1 VGGKPI
7 NGGVL
12 GLVTHHSMEDSM
24 AQILV
29 LDDVQVAVDAVR
41 RVLERR
47 GYEVVGFTDEDAAI
61 DHVKNHPVDLAILD
75 IKLKKMD
82 GVQVLG
88 KLKEIQP
95 SIKVIM
101 LTGYPTHATVEEA
114 MGLGA
119 NAYCMKPID
128 RSEIESK
135 VAEVLA
141 QETHI
146 ELVRYPDKAELTT
159 QDILFRSL
167 TNGVY
172 IVTVEDEGQ
181 INGVT
186 TPWVTQLSYDPPMV
200 MVAISPLRKC
210 YEMITNRGQFAVNV
224 LASGQVDVA
233 SRFGLTTGRE
243 MDKFEGVVPE
253 RTPAGNPLLSNVVA
267 YIDCELVKTVAVGD
281 HSLFVGEVIGVEVL
295 DLALSPLTFEPSDYF
310 WDIRP

>member
-1 VGGKPI
+1 M
-7 NGGVL
+7 
-12 GLVTHHSMEDSM
+12 T
-24 AQILV
+24 QILV
-29 LDDVQVAVDAVR
+29 LDDVQEAVDAVR
-41 RVLERR
+41 KVLERR

-61 DHVKNHPVDLAILD
+61 DHVNNHPVDLAILD

-82 GVQVLG
+82 GIQVLG

-114 MGLGA
+114 MALGA
-119 NAYCMKPID
+119 SAYCMKPID

-146 ELVRYPDKAELTT
+146 ELVRYPDKAELKT
-159 QDILFRSL
+159 QDVLFRSL
-167 TNGVY
+167 SNGVY
-172 IVTVEDEGQ
+172 IVTVEDQGQ
-181 INGVT
+181 FNGVT

-210 YEMITNRGQFAVNV
+210 HEMITNSGQFAVNV
-224 LASGQVDVA
+224 LASGQVDLA

-243 MDKFEGVVPE
+243 MDKFEGVIPE
-253 RTPAGNPLLSNVVA
+253 LTPAGNPLLSNVVA

-281 HSLFVGEVIGVEVL
+281 HSLFVGEVIGAEVL
-295 DLALSPLTFEPSDYF
+295 DLTLSPLTFEPSDYF

>member
-1 VGGKPI
+1 
-7 NGGVL
+7 
-12 GLVTHHSMEDSM
+12 MEDSM
-24 AQILV
+24 TQILV
-29 LDDVQVAVDAVR
+29 LDDVQEAVDAVR

-61 DHVKNHPVDLAILD
+61 DHVTNHPVDLAILD

-82 GVQVLG
+82 GVEVLG

-119 NAYCMKPID
+119 SAYCTKPID

-146 ELVRYPDKAELTT
+146 ELVRYPDKAELKT
-159 QDILFRSL
+159 QDVLFRSL
-167 TNGVY
+167 SSGVY
-172 IVTVEDEGQ
+172 IVTVEDQGQ
-181 INGVT
+181 LNGVT

-210 YEMITNRGQFAVNV
+210 HEMITNSGQFAVNV

-253 RTPAGNPLLSNVVA
+253 RTPAGNPLLSNVIA
-267 YIDCELVKTVAVGD
+267 YIDCELMKTVAVGD
-281 HSLFVGEVIGVEVL
+281 HSLFVGEVMGAEVL
-295 DLALSPLTFEPSDYF
+295 DLTLSPLTFEPSDYF
-310 WDIRP
+310 WEIRS

>member
-1 VGGKPI
+1 
-7 NGGVL
+7 
-12 GLVTHHSMEDSM
+12 MEDSM
-24 AQILV
+24 TQILV
-29 LDDVQVAVDAVR
+29 LDDVQEAVDAVR

-61 DHVKNHPVDLAILD
+61 DHVTNHPVDLAILD

-82 GVQVLG
+82 GVEVLG

-119 NAYCMKPID
+119 SAYCTKPID

-141 QETHI
+141 KETHI
-146 ELVRYPDKAELTT
+146 ELVRYPDKAELKT
-159 QDILFRSL
+159 QDVLFRSL
-167 TNGVY
+167 SNGVY
-172 IVTVEDEGQ
+172 IVTVEDQGQ
-181 INGVT
+181 LNGVT

-210 YEMITNRGQFAVNV
+210 HEMITNSGQFAVNV

-281 HSLFVGEVIGVEVL
+281 HSLFVGEVIGAEVL
-295 DLALSPLTFEPSDYF
+295 DLTVSPLTFEPSDYF
-310 WDIRP
+310 WEIRS

>member
-1 VGGKPI
+1 
-7 NGGVL
+7 
-12 GLVTHHSMEDSM
+12 M

-29 LDDVQVAVDAVR
+29 LDDVQEAVDAVR

-61 DHVKNHPVDLAILD
+61 DHVTNHSVDLAILD

-119 NAYCMKPID
+119 SAYCTKPID

-146 ELVRYPDKAELTT
+146 ELVRYPEKAELTT

-167 TNGVY
+167 SNGVY
-172 IVTVEDEGQ
+172 IVTVQEEGQ
-181 INGVT
+181 SNGVT

-210 YEMITNRGQFAVNV
+210 HEMIANSGQFAVNV
-224 LASGQVDVA
+224 LASGQVDIA

-281 HSLFVGEVIGVEVL
+281 HSLFVGEVIGAEVL
-295 DLALSPLTFEPSDYF
+295 DLTLSPLTFEPSDYF
-310 WDIRP
+310 WEIRS

>member
-1 VGGKPI
+1 M
-7 NGGVL
+7 
-12 GLVTHHSMEDSM
+12 T
-24 AQILV
+24 QILV
-29 LDDVQVAVDAVR
+29 LDDVQEAVDAVR

-47 GYEVVGFTDEDAAI
+47 GYEVDGFTDEDAAI
-61 DHVKNHPVDLAILD
+61 DHVNNHPVDLAILD

-88 KLKEIQP
+88 KLKKIQP

-146 ELVRYPDKAELTT
+146 ELVRYPEKAELTT

-167 TNGVY
+167 STGVY
-172 IVTVEDEGQ
+172 IVTVQDEGQ

-210 YEMITNRGQFAVNV
+210 HEMITNSGQFAVNV
-224 LASGQVDVA
+224 LASGQVDIA

-281 HSLFVGEVIGVEVL
+281 HSLFVGEVIGAEVL
-295 DLALSPLTFEPSDYF
+295 DLTLSPLTFEPSDYF

>member
-1 VGGKPI
+1 
-7 NGGVL
+7 
-12 GLVTHHSMEDSM
+12 MEDSM

-29 LDDVQVAVDAVR
+29 LDDVQEAVDAVR

-47 GYEVVGFTDEDAAI
+47 GYEVAGFTDEDAAI

-101 LTGYPTHATVEEA
+101 LTGYPTHATVEKA
-114 MGLGA
+114 MQLGA

-141 QETHI
+141 QEIHI
-146 ELVRYPDKAELTT
+146 ELVRYPDKAEVKT

-167 TNGVY
+167 SNGVY
-172 IVTVEDEGQ
+172 IVTVQDEGQ

-200 MVAISPLRKC
+200 MVAIAPLRKC
-210 YEMITNRGQFAVNV
+210 HEMITNSGQFAVNV

-243 MDKFEGVVPE
+243 MDKFEGVVPQ
-253 RTPAGNPLLSNVVA
+253 RTPAGNPLLSDVVA

-281 HSLFVGEVIGVEVL
+281 HSLFVGEVIEAEIL
-295 DLALSPLTFEPSDYF
+295 DPTLSPLTFDPSDYF
-310 WDIRP
+310 WEIRP

>member
-1 VGGKPI
+1 
-7 NGGVL
+7 
-12 GLVTHHSMEDSM
+12 M

-29 LDDVQVAVDAVR
+29 LDDVQEAVDAVR
-41 RVLERR
+41 KVLERR

-119 NAYCMKPID
+119 SAYCTKPID

-141 QETHI
+141 EETHI
-146 ELVRYPDKAELTT
+146 ELVRYPDKEELKT
-159 QDILFRSL
+159 QDVLFRSL
-167 TNGVY
+167 STGVY
-172 IVTVEDEGQ
+172 IVTVEDQGQ
-181 INGVT
+181 FNGVT

-210 YEMITNRGQFAVNV
+210 HEMITNSGQFAVNV

-243 MDKFEGVVPE
+243 MYKCEGVVPE
-253 RTPAGNPLLSNVVA
+253 RSPAGNPLLSNVVA

-281 HSLFVGEVIGVEVL
+281 HSLFVGEVIGAEVL
-295 DLALSPLTFEPSDYF
+295 DLTLSPLTFEPSDYF
-310 WDIRP
+310 WEIRP

>member
-1 VGGKPI
+1 
-7 NGGVL
+7 
-12 GLVTHHSMEDSM
+12 MEDSM

-29 LDDVQVAVDAVR
+29 LDDVQEAVDAVR
-41 RVLERR
+41 KVLERR

-61 DHVKNHPVDLAILD
+61 DHVNNHPVDLAILD

-119 NAYCMKPID
+119 SAYCMKPID

-146 ELVRYPDKAELTT
+146 ELVRYPEKAELTT

-167 TNGVY
+167 SNGVY
-172 IVTVEDEGQ
+172 IVTVQEEGQ
-181 INGVT
+181 TNGVT

-210 YEMITNRGQFAVNV
+210 HEMITNSGQFAVNV

-281 HSLFVGEVIGVEVL
+281 HSLFVGEVIGAEVL
-295 DLALSPLTFEPSDYF
+295 DLTLSPLTFEPSDYF
-310 WDIRP
+310 WEIRP

>member
-1 VGGKPI
+1 
-7 NGGVL
+7 
-12 GLVTHHSMEDSM
+12 M

-29 LDDVQVAVDAVR
+29 LDDVQEAVDAVR
-41 RVLERR
+41 KVLERR

-61 DHVKNHPVDLAILD
+61 DHVNNHSVDLAILD
-75 IKLKKMD
+75 IKLRKMD

-119 NAYCMKPID
+119 SAYCMKPID

-146 ELVRYPDKAELTT
+146 ELVRYPEKAELTT

-167 TNGVY
+167 STGVY
-172 IVTVEDEGQ
+172 IVTVQDEGQ

-210 YEMITNRGQFAVNV
+210 HEMITNSGQFAVNV
-224 LASGQVDVA
+224 LASGQVDIA

-281 HSLFVGEVIGVEVL
+281 HSLFVGEVIGAEVL
-295 DLALSPLTFEPSDYF
+295 DLTLSPLTFEPSDYF

>member
-1 VGGKPI
+1 
-7 NGGVL
+7 
-12 GLVTHHSMEDSM
+12 MEDSM
-24 AQILV
+24 AEILV
-29 LDDVQVAVDAVR
+29 LDDVQEAVDAVR
-41 RVLERR
+41 KVLERR

-61 DHVKNHPVDLAILD
+61 DYVNNHPVDLAILD

-95 SIKVIM
+95 TIKVIM

-114 MGLGA
+114 MGL
-119 NAYCMKPID
+119 
-128 RSEIESK
+128 
-135 VAEVLA
+135 
-141 QETHI
+141 
-146 ELVRYPDKAELTT
+146 
-159 QDILFRSL
+159 DILFRSL
-167 TNGVY
+167 SNGVY
-172 IVTVEDEGQ
+172 IVTVQDEGQ

-210 YEMITNRGQFAVNV
+210 HEMITNSGQFAVNV
-224 LASGQVDVA
+224 LGSGQVDVA

-267 YIDCELVKTVAVGD
+267 YIDCELVKTVAAGD
-281 HSLFVGEVIGVEVL
+281 HSLFVGEVIGAEVL
-295 DLALSPLTFEPSDYF
+295 DLTLSPLTFYPSDYF
-310 WDIRP
+310 WDTRP

>member
-1 VGGKPI
+1 M
-7 NGGVL
+7 
-12 GLVTHHSMEDSM
+12 T
-24 AQILV
+24 QILV
-29 LDDVQVAVDAVR
+29 LDDVQEAVDAVR

-47 GYEVVGFTDEDAAI
+47 GYEVFGFTDEDAAI
-61 DHVKNHPVDLAILD
+61 DHVTNHPVDLAILD

-82 GVQVLG
+82 GVQVLA

-95 SIKVIM
+95 SIKIIM

-119 NAYCMKPID
+119 SAYCTKPID

-141 QETHI
+141 KETHI
-146 ELVRYPDKAELTT
+146 ELVRYPDKAELKT
-159 QDILFRSL
+159 QDVLFRSL
-167 TNGVY
+167 SNGVY
-172 IVTVEDEGQ
+172 IVTVEDQGQ
-181 INGVT
+181 FNGVT

-200 MVAISPLRKC
+200 MVALSPLRKC
-210 YEMITNRGQFAVNV
+210 HEMITNSGQFAVNV

-253 RTPAGNPLLSNVVA
+253 RTPAGNPLLANVVA

-281 HSLFVGEVIGVEVL
+281 HSLFVGEVIGAEVL
-295 DLALSPLTFEPSDYF
+295 DLTLSPLTFEPSDYF
-310 WDIRP
+310 WEIRS

>member
-1 VGGKPI
+1 
-7 NGGVL
+7 
-12 GLVTHHSMEDSM
+12 MEDSM

-29 LDDVQVAVDAVR
+29 LDDVQEAVDAVR
-41 RVLERR
+41 KVLERG

-61 DHVKNHPVDLAILD
+61 DHVTNHSVDLAILD

-119 NAYCMKPID
+119 SAYCTKPID

-146 ELVRYPDKAELTT
+146 ELVRYPEKAELTT

-167 TNGVY
+167 SNGVY
-172 IVTVEDEGQ
+172 IVTVEDQGQ
-181 INGVT
+181 FNGVT

-210 YEMITNRGQFAVNV
+210 HEMITNSGQFAVNV

-253 RTPAGNPLLSNVVA
+253 RTPAGSPLLSNVVA
-267 YIDCELVKTVAVGD
+267 YIDCELLKTVAVGD
-281 HSLFVGEVIGVEVL
+281 HSLFVGEVMGAEVL
-295 DLALSPLTFEPSDYF
+295 DLTVSPLTFEPSDYF
-310 WDIRP
+310 WEIRS

>member
-1 VGGKPI
+1 
-7 NGGVL
+7 
-12 GLVTHHSMEDSM
+12 M

-29 LDDVQVAVDAVR
+29 LDDVQEAVDAVR

-61 DHVKNHPVDLAILD
+61 DHVNNHPVDLAILD

-114 MGLGA
+114 MALGA

-167 TNGVY
+167 STGVY
-172 IVTVEDEGQ
+172 IVTVQDEGQ

-210 YEMITNRGQFAVNV
+210 HEMITNSGQFAVNV
-224 LASGQVDVA
+224 LASGQVGVA
-233 SRFGLTTGRE
+233 SRFALTTGRE
-243 MDKFEGVVPE
+243 MDKFEGVVPQL
-253 RTPAGNPLLSNVVA
+253 TAAGNPLLSDVVA

-281 HSLFVGEVIGVEVL
+281 HSLFVGEVIGAEVL
-295 DLALSPLTFEPSDYF
+295 DPTLAPLTFDPSDYF
-310 WDIRP
+310 WEIRP

>member
-1 VGGKPI
+1 
-7 NGGVL
+7 
-12 GLVTHHSMEDSM
+12 MEDSM

-29 LDDVQVAVDAVR
+29 LDDVQEAVDAVR

-61 DHVKNHPVDLAILD
+61 DHVNNHPVDLAILD
-75 IKLKKMD
+75 MKLKKMD

-88 KLKEIQP
+88 KLKDIQP

-114 MGLGA
+114 MKLGA

-159 QDILFRSL
+159 QDILFGSL
-167 TNGVY
+167 RTGVY
-172 IVTVEDEGQ
+172 IVTVQDEGQ

-210 YEMITNRGQFAVNV
+210 HEMITNSGQFAVNV

-253 RTPAGNPLLSNVVA
+253 RTPAGNPLLPNVVA

-281 HSLFVGEVIGVEVL
+281 HSLFVGEVIGAEVL
-295 DLALSPLTFEPSDYF
+295 DLTLSPLTFEPSDYF

>member
-1 VGGKPI
+1 
-7 NGGVL
+7 
-12 GLVTHHSMEDSM
+12 M

-29 LDDVQVAVDAVR
+29 LDDVQEAVDAVR
-41 RVLERR
+41 KVLERR

-61 DHVKNHPVDLAILD
+61 DHVTKHSVDLAILD

-119 NAYCMKPID
+119 SAYCTKPID

-146 ELVRYPDKAELTT
+146 ELVRYPEKAELTT

-167 TNGVY
+167 SNGVY
-172 IVTVEDEGQ
+172 IVTVQEEGQ
-181 INGVT
+181 SNGVT

-210 YEMITNRGQFAVNV
+210 HEMITNSGQFAVNV

-281 HSLFVGEVIGVEVL
+281 HSLFVGEVIGAEVL
-295 DLALSPLTFEPSDYF
+295 DLTLSPLTFEPSDYF
-310 WDIRP
+310 WEIRP

>member
-1 VGGKPI
+1 
-7 NGGVL
+7 
-12 GLVTHHSMEDSM
+12 M

-29 LDDVQVAVDAVR
+29 LDDVQEAVDAVR

-61 DHVKNHPVDLAILD
+61 DHVNNHPVDLAILD

-159 QDILFRSL
+159 QDILFGSL
-167 TNGVY
+167 RTGVY
-172 IVTVEDEGQ
+172 IVTVQDEGQ

-210 YEMITNRGQFAVNV
+210 HEMITNSGQFAVNV
-224 LASGQVDVA
+224 LSSGQVDVA
-233 SRFGLTTGRE
+233 SRFGLTTGHE
-243 MDKFEGVVPE
+243 MDKFEGVVPA

-281 HSLFVGEVIGVEVL
+281 HSLFVGEVIGAEVL
-295 DLALSPLTFEPSDYF
+295 DLTLSPLTFEPSDYF

>member
-1 VGGKPI
+1 
-7 NGGVL
+7 
-12 GLVTHHSMEDSM
+12 M
-24 AQILV
+24 V
-29 LDDVQVAVDAVR
+29 LDDVQEAVDAVR

-47 GYEVVGFTDEDAAI
+47 GYEVLGFTDEDAAI

-119 NAYCMKPID
+119 SAYCMKPID

-135 VAEVLA
+135 VADVLA
-141 QETHI
+141 QETQI
-146 ELVRYPDKAELTT
+146 ELVRYPDKAELKT

-210 YEMITNRGQFAVNV
+210 HEMITNSGQFAVNV
-224 LASGQVDVA
+224 LASDQIDFA

-243 MDKFEGVVPE
+243 MDKFEGVLPD

-281 HSLFVGEVIGVEVL
+281 HSLFVGEVIGAEVL

>member
-1 VGGKPI
+1 
-7 NGGVL
+7 
-12 GLVTHHSMEDSM
+12 M

-29 LDDVQVAVDAVR
+29 LDDVQEAVDAVR
-41 RVLERR
+41 KVLERR

-61 DHVKNHPVDLAILD
+61 DHVTNHPVDLAILD

-119 NAYCMKPID
+119 SAYCTKPID

-146 ELVRYPDKAELTT
+146 ELVRYPEKAELTT

-167 TNGVY
+167 SNGVY
-172 IVTVEDEGQ
+172 IVTVQEEGQ
-181 INGVT
+181 SNGVT

-210 YEMITNRGQFAVNV
+210 HEMITNSGQFAVNV
-224 LASGQVDVA
+224 LASEQVDVA

-243 MDKFEGVVPE
+243 MDKFEGVDPE

-281 HSLFVGEVIGVEVL
+281 HSLFVGEVIGAEVL
-295 DLALSPLTFEPSDYF
+295 DLTLSPLTFEPSDYF
-310 WDIRP
+310 WEIRP

>member
-1 VGGKPI
+1 
-7 NGGVL
+7 
-12 GLVTHHSMEDSM
+12 M

-29 LDDVQVAVDAVR
+29 LDDVQEAVDAVR
-41 RVLERR
+41 RVLERK
-47 GYEVVGFTDEDAAI
+47 GYEVMGFTDEDAAI
-61 DHVKNHPVDLAILD
+61 DHVNNHPVDLAILD

-88 KLKEIQP
+88 KLKEILP

-101 LTGYPTHATVEEA
+101 LTGYPTHETVEEA
-114 MGLGA
+114 MRLGA
-119 NAYCMKPID
+119 SAYCLKPID

-135 VAEVLA
+135 VAEVLK
-141 QETHI
+141 QETEI
-146 ELVRYPDKAELTT
+146 ELVSYPDKAELTT

-167 TNGVY
+167 SNGVY

-200 MVAISPLRKC
+200 MVAIAPLRKC
-210 YEMITNRGQFAVNV
+210 HDMITNSGQFAVNV

-243 MDKFEGVVPE
+243 IDKFEGAVPE
-253 RTPAGNPLLSNVVA
+253 RTPAGNPLLADVVA

-281 HSLFVGEVIGVEVL
+281 HSLLVGEVIGAEVL
-295 DLALSPLTFEPSDYF
+295 DQTLSPLTFDPSDYF
-310 WDIRP
+310 WEIRP

>member
-1 VGGKPI
+1 
-7 NGGVL
+7 
-12 GLVTHHSMEDSM
+12 M

-29 LDDVQVAVDAVR
+29 LDDVQEAVDAVR
-41 RVLERR
+41 KVLERR

-61 DHVKNHPVDLAILD
+61 DHVTNHPVDLAILD

-119 NAYCMKPID
+119 SAYCTKPID

-146 ELVRYPDKAELTT
+146 ELVRYPEKAELTT

-167 TNGVY
+167 SNGVY
-172 IVTVEDEGQ
+172 IVTVQEEGQ
-181 INGVT
+181 SNGVT

-210 YEMITNRGQFAVNV
+210 HEMITTSGQFAVNV
-224 LASGQVDVA
+224 LASEQVDVA

-243 MDKFEGVVPE
+243 MDKFEGVDPE

-281 HSLFVGEVIGVEVL
+281 HSLFVGEVIGAEVL
-295 DLALSPLTFEPSDYF
+295 DLTLSPLTFEPSDYF
-310 WDIRP
+310 WEIRP

>member
-1 VGGKPI
+1 
-7 NGGVL
+7 
-12 GLVTHHSMEDSM
+12 
-24 AQILV
+24 
-29 LDDVQVAVDAVR
+29 
-41 RVLERR
+41 
-47 GYEVVGFTDEDAAI
+47 DEDAAI
-61 DHVKNHPVDLAILD
+61 DHVTNHPVDLAILD

-82 GVQVLG
+82 GVEVLG

-119 NAYCMKPID
+119 SAYCTKPID

-146 ELVRYPDKAELTT
+146 ELVRYPDKAELKT
-159 QDILFRSL
+159 QDVLFRSL
-167 TNGVY
+167 SSGVY
-172 IVTVEDEGQ
+172 IVTVEDQGQ
-181 INGVT
+181 LNGVT

-210 YEMITNRGQFAVNV
+210 HEMITNSGQFAVNV

-267 YIDCELVKTVAVGD
+267 YIDCELMKTVAVGD
-281 HSLFVGEVIGVEVL
+281 HSLFVGEVIGAEVL
-295 DLALSPLTFEPSDYF
+295 DLTLSPLTFDPSDYF
-310 WDIRP
+310 WEIRS

>member
-1 VGGKPI
+1 M
-7 NGGVL
+7 
-12 GLVTHHSMEDSM
+12 T
-24 AQILV
+24 QILV
-29 LDDVQVAVDAVR
+29 LDDVQEAVDAVR
-41 RVLERR
+41 KVLERR

-61 DHVKNHPVDLAILD
+61 DHVTNHPVDLAILD

-119 NAYCMKPID
+119 SAYCTKPID

-146 ELVRYPDKAELTT
+146 ELVRYPEKAELTT

-167 TNGVY
+167 SNGVY
-172 IVTVEDEGQ
+172 IVTVQEEGQ
-181 INGVT
+181 SNGVT

-210 YEMITNRGQFAVNV
+210 HEMITNSGQFAVNV

-243 MDKFEGVVPE
+243 MDKFEGVDPE

-281 HSLFVGEVIGVEVL
+281 HSLFVGEVIGAEVL
-295 DLALSPLTFEPSDYF
+295 DLTLSPLTFEPSDYF
-310 WDIRP
+310 WEIRP

>member
-1 VGGKPI
+1 
-7 NGGVL
+7 
-12 GLVTHHSMEDSM
+12 M

-29 LDDVQVAVDAVR
+29 LDDVQEAVDAVR
-41 RVLERR
+41 RVLEKR

-61 DHVKNHPVDLAILD
+61 DHVNNHPVDLAILD

-114 MGLGA
+114 MRLGA
-119 NAYCMKPID
+119 SAYCMKPID

-146 ELVRYPDKAELTT
+146 ELVRYPERAELRT

-167 TNGVY
+167 SNGVY
-172 IVTVEDEGQ
+172 IVTVQDEGQ

-200 MVAISPLRKC
+200 MVAISPMRKC
-210 YEMITNRGQFAVNV
+210 HEMITNSGQFAVNV

-243 MDKFEGVVPE
+243 MDKFEGVVPQQ
-253 RTPAGNPLLSNVVA
+253 TPAGNPLLSNVVA
-267 YIDCELVKTVAVGD
+267 YIDCELVKTVVVGD
-281 HSLFVGEVIGVEVL
+281 HSLFVGEVIGAEVL
-295 DLALSPLTFEPSDYF
+295 DLTLSPLTFDPSDYF
-310 WDIRP
+310 WEIRP